1 MVYELKTDKG
11 RRFVSNDLKVFLKK
25 KNSIVIA
32 KISELRKGDEIAWET
47 ERFATEYR
55 DLFYERLN
63 KRDPDLKAWLR
74 EYDKIGN
81 YNVTF
86 RDCYDKISDNLPES
100 IDLIDEVSGWMED
113 HGANASHP
121 ATLWSWMSDAECPW
135 LPGEPS
141 DLGILS
147 KSLGSSAKRYHVRGV
162 SRFLERLKMMSEDDH
177 LRELVGWVRGRR
189 RWNGRSIELESEGD
203 RTRKGS
209 STSRRGKTRRTQK
222 SAGGVDH
229 ISEARRL
236 AQYAYEDWL
245 ASLPTTTK
253 AKWATVKSPPK
264 SISGRSGEGRT
275 PDSSKKGYR
284 SFDNGPIDAREK
296 GLLKRFGN
304 LLGTKRRK
312 SPSHLGSAFGRPPSK
327 ASSERVPP
335 ATHQTNVQQPAIAQ
349 SVSGDAPA
357 PSSTG
362 QITVISAPTV
372 GSRLE
377 PQIEWTKLGF
387 GLIELRV
394 NTTEAYEW
402 VIPASI
408 SFTLLGNSKIA
419 ELDCTRQQLEI
430 LPRNRT
436 VEIPDS
442 NLIIS
447 GSSHPVPGATFEFD
461 LGIPK
466 MGLEDIK
473 GASKELLLA
482 SEILLQAGVELRK
495 RNPKGSVYNSLRALK
510 IIRRATPQS
519 IPPNEW
525 NGVDILRGEW
535 ESEPRR
541 LVPNLILAEWLFQ
554 TALTGLG
561 KAQATEIGESN

>member
-1 MVYELKTDKG
+1 MVYELKTNKG
-11 RRFVSNDLKVFLKK
+11 RRFVSDDLKVFLKTN
-25 KNSIVIA
+25 NSVVIA
-32 KISELRKGDEIAWET
+32 QVSELGRGDEIAWET

-63 KRDPDLKAWLR
+63 KRDPDLKAWLK

-100 IDLIDEVSGWMED
+100 VDLIDEVSGWMEE

-141 DLGILS
+141 DLGVLS

-162 SRFLERLKMMSEDDH
+162 SRFLARLKRMSEDDH
-177 LRELVGWVRGRR
+177 LRELVGWIRGRR
-189 RWNGRSIELESEGD
+189 RWNGRSIESDEDL
-203 RTRKGS
+203 TRKG
-209 STSRRGKTRRTQK
+209 RRTGRGGKGRTQK

-236 AQYAYEDWL
+236 AQYAYEDYL

-264 SISGRSGEGRT
+264 SISSRSGKGRT
-275 PDSSKKGYR
+275 PESSKKGYR
-284 SFDNGPIDAREK
+284 SFDDGPIEARQK
-296 GLLKRFGN
+296 GLLKRFGS
-304 LLGTKRRK
+304 LLGTKPRHKPK
-312 SPSHLGSAFGRPPSK
+312 SPSRPGSAVAPPPSK
-327 ASSERVPP
+327 ASSEQTPP
-335 ATHQTNVQQPAIAQ
+335 ATHETDEKQPAIAQ
-349 SVSGDAPA
+349 AGSGESPP

-362 QITVISAPTV
+362 QLTVTSASPV
-372 GSRLE
+372 ESRLG

-387 GLIELRV
+387 GVIELKV

-402 VIPASI
+402 VIPSSI
-408 SFTLLGNSKIA
+408 SFTLLDDSKIVDR
-419 ELDCTRQQLEI
+419 DCTRQRLEI

-436 VEIPDS
+436 VEVHES

-447 GSSHPVPGATFEFD
+447 GSNHPVPGAVFEFD

-473 GASKELLLA
+473 GASRQFLLA
-482 SEILLQAGVELRK
+482 SEILLQSGVELRK

-510 IIRRATPQS
+510 IIRDASPQS
-519 IPPNEW
+519 IPPNGW

-541 LVPNLILAEWLFQ
+541 LVPNLVVAEWLFQ
-554 TALTGLG
+554 TALTGLR
-561 KAQATEIGESN
+561 KAQATEIGELN